1 MKLKKLLLSA
11 AMVLTVLA
19 LGACSM
25 KTSVLKDVNMTF
37 KGMNGEGT
45 VEVGKSDGQK
55 LIDNIVDTL
64 AKKADLD
71 DYLTEKIKDGIKE
84 NGMDDFI
91 GDDDDDDGSD
101 DEEDDEVT
109 LSSLEKNATSDERDG
124 LVKFSRWIKELK
136 MTNSKETGLKNGD
149 KFKVI
154 VRTGDKEN
162 PIKEETKIYTVKG
175 LK

>member
-1 MKLKKLLLSA
+1 MKLKKLLFFA
-11 AMVLTVLA
+11 AMSLTVLT

-25 KTSVLKDVNMTF
+25 KTSILKDVNITF
-37 KGMNGEGT
+37 KGTNGEGT
-45 VEVGKSDGQK
+45 MEVEKEDGQK

-64 AKKADLD
+64 AKKAKLD

-91 GDDDDDDGSD
+91 GNDDDDDEYD

-109 LSSLEKNATSDERDG
+109 LSSLEKNATSDERDS
-124 LVKFSRWIKELK
+124 LVKFSRWIKEVK
-136 MTNSKETGLKNGD
+136 MTNSRETGLKNGD

-162 PIKEETKIYTVKG
+162 PIKEETKVYTVKG

>member
-71 DYLTEKIKDGIKE
+71 DYLTEKIKDGIK
-84 NGMDDFI
+84 
-91 GDDDDDDGSD
+91 
-101 DEEDDEVT
+101 
-109 LSSLEKNATSDERDG
+109 
-124 LVKFSRWIKELK
+124 
-136 MTNSKETGLKNGD
+136 
-149 KFKVI
+149 
-154 VRTGDKEN
+154 
-162 PIKEETKIYTVKG
+162 
-175 LK
+175 

>member
-84 NGMDDFI
+84 NGN
-91 GDDDDDDGSD
+91 DDDDDGYD